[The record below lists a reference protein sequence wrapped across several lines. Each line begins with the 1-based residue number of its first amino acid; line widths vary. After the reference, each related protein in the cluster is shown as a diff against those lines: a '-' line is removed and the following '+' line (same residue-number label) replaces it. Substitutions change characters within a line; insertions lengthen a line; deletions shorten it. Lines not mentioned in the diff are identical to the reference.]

1 MVAHVI
7 IGLEIGGAELM
18 LRRLVLNQ
26 KCTSATFDH
35 VVISLAST
43 GAIGRQLMESG
54 VQVYALDLRG
64 ILNLPIVFFRLVLL
78 LRKLQPSI
86 VQTWMY
92 HADLIGGLAARLAG
106 VKHVIWNI
114 RNTLIPQGRW
124 SRSQFVIGLCAQLS
138 HWLPRKIVC
147 CAVAARAIH
156 GDMGYA
162 VEKMCDIPNGY
173 DLSVFPDS
181 PELKQHVRTQLG
193 FSNDS
198 VVVGTVGRFDPL
210 KDYANFVQAAK
221 LVGRLRPK
229 VLFMMIGRGVDAS
242 NIQLA
247 EWLTN
252 TGFAHRFVLLGERHD
267 VKDLMAAMDIYCLA
281 SRAEGFPNV
290 VAEAMAMQVPCV
302 VTNVGDAALI
312 VQDTGYVV
320 PPQSST
326 DLAHA
331 LLAMIDLPY
340 AQRQVLGRR
349 ARNIIKNRYSIET
362 VSKQY
367 ESLYSSV
374 II

>member
-18 LRRLVLNQ
+18 LRRLILNQ
-26 KCTSATFDH
+26 MSTATTFDH
-35 VVISLAST
+35 VVISLTNT
-43 GAIGRQLMESG
+43 GVIGKQLMESG
-54 VQVYALDLRG
+54 VQVYALELRR

-86 VQTWMY
+86 VQSWMY

-114 RNTLIPQGRW
+114 RNTLIPQGRQ
-124 SRSQFVIGLCAQLS
+124 SRSQFVIGLCANLS

-147 CAVAARAIH
+147 CAEAARSIH

-162 VEKMCDIPNGY
+162 VEKMCIIPNGY
-173 DLSVFPDS
+173 DLSVFAAS
-181 PELKQHVRTQLG
+181 PGLRQHMRTQLG

-198 VVVGTVGRFDPL
+198 IIVGTVGRFDPL

-221 LVGRLRPK
+221 LVGSQRSK
-229 VLFMMIGRGVDAS
+229 VLFLMIGRGVDAS

-267 VKDLMAAMDIYCLA
+267 VKDLIAAMDIYCLA

-290 VAEAMAMQVPCV
+290 VAEAMVMQVPCV

-326 DLAHA
+326 VLADA
-331 LLAMIDLPY
+331 LLAMVDLPHS
-340 AQRQVLGRR
+340 QRQVLGRR
-349 ARNIIKNRYSIET
+349 ARSIIENRYSIDT

-367 ESLYSSV
+367 DNLYSSV